1 MRTNHKQFIQAL
13 PLVILLTILLIIVA
27 CSNGSS
33 VQSTQ
38 LTGTITEA
46 GSTTVQPL
54 AEKFAAAFSKL
65 YPKVTVTIQGGGT
78 GVGIKS
84 ANDGTVDIGAM
95 SRELSAADPPLVKYL
110 LAKDGIAMAVNA
122 NNKVVNLS
130 KQQIVD
136 IYTGKVK
143 NWSQV
148 GGDNKE
154 IHVVAREEGSGT
166 RAAFQEL
173 VMGKET
179 IIPTAI
185 LQASNGAIR
194 TTVAGDLQAIGFVSF
209 GYIDKAIKA
218 LSINDVAA
226 TEANALNGTY
236 PIVRPLYFVTKT
248 PATGLVKEFIDFCIS
263 VQGQQIVA
271 AEGYIPLK

>member
-27 CSNGSS
+27 CSNGSA

>member
-1 MRTNHKQFIQAL
+1 
-13 PLVILLTILLIIVA
+13 LIIKNRKLKWLTLAAMLLVSLFISFS
-27 CSNGSS
+27 CSTPTTDN
-33 VQSTQ
+33 TQ
-38 LTGTITEA
+38 LSGTITEA

-54 AEKFAAAFSKL
+54 AEKFAVAFMKL
-65 YPKVTVTIQGGGT
+65 YPKVTIVIQGGGT
-78 GVGIKS
+78 GVGLKS
-84 ANDGTVDIGAM
+84 ANDGTVDIGAA
-95 SRELSAADPPLVKYL
+95 SRELTAADPTLVKYL
-110 LAKDGIAMAVNA
+110 LAKDGIAMVVNA

-154 IHVVAREEGSGT
+154 IHLVAREEGSGT

-194 TTVAGDLQAIGFVSF
+194 TTVVGDPQAIGFVSF
-209 GYIDKAIKA
+209 GFVDKAIKA
-218 LSINDVAA
+218 LSINDVVA
-226 TEANALNGTY
+226 TENNALNGTY

-263 VQGQQIVA
+263 AEGQQIVA